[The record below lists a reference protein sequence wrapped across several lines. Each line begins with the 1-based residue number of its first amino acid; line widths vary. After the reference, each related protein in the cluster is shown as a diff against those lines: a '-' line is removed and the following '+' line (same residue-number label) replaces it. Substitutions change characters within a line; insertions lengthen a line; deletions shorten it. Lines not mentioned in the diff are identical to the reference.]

1 MENEELIEQAVKEQ
15 AEEQPE
21 AAAKVD
27 ELDEHD
33 REEMLAFIRNEER
46 ALVDD
51 IVVEDATTKLP
62 NAFDDLRPHHF
73 PLFLTVKRL
82 IYMMDACL
90 SYSFFSRDHN
100 NNIVGMDQNLGW
112 HNETRGVM
120 MINHYFKE
128 SIDYDQQLAKFGK
141 EILEMDKDAEVETG
155 GFESGL
161 IEEEDLG
168 GNFRL
173 IQEKSTTG
181 GSNLP
186 TYNNRIP
193 SKSSQGKYFIEK

>member
-1 MENEELIEQAVKEQ
+1 MMAGGGGEMGSKPEGEEFEEVDNEELIEQAVKEQ
-15 AEEQPE
+15 AEEEPE

-62 NAFDDLRPHHF
+62 NAFDDLKPHHF

-100 NNIVGMDQNLGW
+100 NNIVGLD
-112 HNETRGVM
+112 
-120 MINHYFKE
+120 
-128 SIDYDQQLAKFGK
+128 
-141 EILEMDKDAEVETG
+141 
-155 GFESGL
+155 
-161 IEEEDLG
+161 
-168 GNFRL
+168 
-173 IQEKSTTG
+173 
-181 GSNLP
+181 
-186 TYNNRIP
+186 
-193 SKSSQGKYFIEK
+193 